1 MDQAHT
7 GPAGDIQGAFQV
19 AAVGTPDLQIGPQ
32 LIILGR
38 ICRLGDAR
46 RPGPGRLN
54 AAIQGSGDG
63 DASPLAAQGFQHIL
77 HPAQGHIHSF

>member
-7 GPAGDIQGAFQV
+7 GPAGDFQRAFQ
-19 AAVGTPDLQIGPQ
+19 AFSVGTPDDDIGQQITV
-32 LIILGR
+32 LGR

-46 RPGPGRLN
+46 RPGPGCLY
-54 AAIQGSGDG
+54 AAIQGPGDG